1 MSSPALNQYLTHTYQ
16 YLTNTYQSLPIL
28 QPIINQYLNA

>member
-16 YLTNTYQSLPIL
+16 YLTNTYQPLPIL
-28 QPIINQYLNA
+28 QPILNQYLNA

>member
-28 QPIINQYLNA
+28 QPILNQYLNA